1 MQRISWFVVGAFA
14 AAALSHTVEA
24 HHAFAAE
31 FDRNKP
37 IEVTGT
43 VTKVEWMNP
52 HARIYVDAPDP
63 DLENQIVNWD
73 FELGSPN
80 VLMRQGWSRNSLQ
93 EGQTVTVGG
102 WRARNNAHVANA
114 RSVTD
119 SNGKRLFAGSSG
131 DADNATPPAQGAPS
145 EPAPAAPSGQPES
158 Q

>member
-1 MQRISWFVVGAFA
+1 MQRTTWLWLGACLA
-14 AAALSHTVEA
+14 AVLPLSASA

-37 IEVTGT
+37 IELTGT

-63 DLENQIVNWD
+63 ELENQIVNWD

-80 VLMRQGWSRNSLQ
+80 VLMRQGWSRNSLK
-93 EGQTVTVGG
+93 EGQTVTVAG
-102 WRARNNAHVANA
+102 WRARNHAHVANA

-119 SNGKRLFAGSSG
+119 ANGKRLFAGSSS
-131 DADNATPPAQGAPS
+131 DTETTSPA
-145 EPAPAAPSGQPES
+145 PAPAAQSPAAPETPRPES